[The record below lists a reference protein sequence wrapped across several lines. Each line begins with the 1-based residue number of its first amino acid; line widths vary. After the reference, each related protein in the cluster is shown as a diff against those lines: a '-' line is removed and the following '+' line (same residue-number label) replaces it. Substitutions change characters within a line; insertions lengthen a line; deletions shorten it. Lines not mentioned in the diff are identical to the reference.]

1 MVEKIEWKGKVLA
14 TVLRKGYDEEGV
26 NFITSPDDPLQ
37 LGVLKHRG
45 GTRIKAHSHKDS
57 PRVIRQI
64 QEVLYI
70 EYGKVEVEFYD
81 DKGKRVAGRILGSGD
96 AILLSSGGHGFSV
109 LEDSKIIEIKQGPY
123 YGTEKD
129 KQHLNSKEE
138 RME

>member
-64 QEVLYI
+64 QEVLFI
-70 EYGKVEVEFYD
+70 QYGKVEVEFYD
-81 DKGKRVAGRILGSGD
+81 DKENRITGRTLSSGD
-96 AILLSSGGHGFSV
+96 TILLSSGGHGFNV

-123 YGTEKD
+123 YGAEKD
-129 KQHLNSKEE
+129 KQHLSSKEE